1 MKLRVLIV
9 DDEPVARR
17 RLRRILLPRAEV
29 EVLAECADGAAAV
42 TFIHERKPDLVFL
55 DVQMPNMNGFEML
68 AAVGAEQMPMVIF
81 VTAYDEFALRAFDAQ
96 ALDYLLKPF
105 GEARVLQALERAR
118 TYIVGGAK
126 RTFHEQLDRLLAA
139 MAATH
144 QSSSVLVK
152 SDGRVLVLRTKEID
166 WIEADGDYV
175 HLHVGRE
182 SHLLRST
189 LSDME
194 RRLSAD
200 GFARIHRSRLVNLDR
215 VKELRP
221 ISREDSVV
229 VLRNGER
236 LAASQSC
243 LRQLHDR
250 LCVKSK

>member
-1 MKLRVLIV
+1 MKLRVVMV

-17 RLRRILLPRAEV
+17 RLRRILLQRAEV
-29 EVLAECADGAAAV
+29 EVLAECANGADAI
-42 TFIHERKPDLVFL
+42 TCIHERKPDLVFL
-55 DVQMPNMNGFEML
+55 DVQMPSMNGFEML
-68 AAVGAEQMPMVIF
+68 AAIGAEQMPMVIF
-81 VTAYDEFALRAFDAQ
+81 VTAYDEFAFQAFEAQ

-105 GEARVLQALERAR
+105 GEARVFKALERAR
-118 TYIVGGAK
+118 TFIAGGAT
-126 RTFHEQLDRLLAA
+126 RTFHEKLDRLC
-139 MAATH
+139 AATAAT
-144 QSSSVLVK
+144 QQGSSVLVK
-152 SDGRVLVLRTKEID
+152 CGSRVLVLRTREID

-221 ISREDSVV
+221 VSRDDSVV

-250 LCVKSK
+250 LGVKSK